1 MAQKSVGI
9 IGDGQLGMMLCD
21 AAAGLRLRTVMLTTD
36 RNGPAARR
44 ADAAVQGA
52 MDDEAALAA
61 LIERCDVVTCERED
75 LPLRAIAQLRRA
87 EGAGAIRC
95 FPPLSC
101 IETIQDKAKQKRWL
115 RDRNLATLP
124 FVITAGRRDALEAA
138 ARQFGYPLVQKALRG
153 GFDGRGVQLLRGAEA
168 LENAWP
174 GATLVEQYAGDF
186 REIAVLIA
194 RAQGGEMRHFGPV
207 DMRFEA
213 GHCVLDAVS
222 APASIDDARAEEA
235 VELSRAAVAAM
246 EGVGV
251 FGVEM
256 FLLATGEVLIN
267 EISPRVHNAGHYS
280 IEACAHSQFEL
291 HLRAVAGLPLVSTQL
306 QRPAAMKN
314 LLCTPALKAE
324 GRTRAAATQAADRD
338 TAIHWYG
345 KSPAR
350 SMRKLGHIT
359 ATGDSASQ
367 ALARATRHWQRIQEK
382 TREKVQERVQEKAQE
397 KAQEKIHKKAQQNP
411 GRNPPRE
418 R

>member
-21 AAAGLRLRTVMLTTD
+21 AAVGLGLRTVMLTTD
-36 RNGPAARR
+36 RNGPAARQ

-75 LPLRAIAQLRRA
+75 LPRRAIAQLRRA

-124 FVITAGRRDALEAA
+124 FVITAGRREALESA

-153 GFDGRGVQLLRGAEA
+153 GFDGRGVRLLRSAEA
-168 LENAWP
+168 LEDAWP
-174 GATLVEQYAGDF
+174 GETLVEQHAGDF

-207 DMRFEA
+207 DMSFEA
-213 GHCVLDAVS
+213 EYCVLDAVS
-222 APASIDDARAEEA
+222 APTAIEDARAQEA
-235 VELSRAAVAAM
+235 VDLSRAAVAAM

-324 GRTRAAATQAADRD
+324 GRTRAAATQAADKH

-367 ALARATRHWQRIQEK
+367 ALARATRRWQGIQEK
-382 TREKVQERVQEKAQE
+382 AREKAQE
-397 KAQEKIHKKAQQNP
+397 KAREQSREQSQKKIREKAQKKS
-411 GRNPPRE
+411 RE
-418 R
+418 ESGA